1 MGAYKENETIL
12 RAFAIV
18 LAVLIIESI
27 YAIAITIYGI
37 VTTNSYN
44 DLYRQALEKIEQDD
58 VQIKELL
65 IENRDIKTEYEELL
79 KDNNENI
86 KQIEWLNEQI
96 VILKGE

>member
-18 LAVLIIESI
+18 LVVLIIESI
-27 YAIAITIYGI
+27 YAIAVTIYGI

-65 IENRDIKTEYEELL
+65 IENRDIKIEYEELL
-79 KDNNENI
+79 KDNQKNI
-86 KQIEWLNEQI
+86 EYIESLEA
-96 VILKGE
+96 E

>member
-18 LAVLIIESI
+18 LVVLIIESI
-27 YAIAITIYGI
+27 YAIGVTIYGI

-65 IENRDIKTEYEELL
+65 IENRDIKIEYEELL
-79 KDNNENI
+79 KDNEKNI
-86 KQIEWLNEQI
+86 QYIESLED
-96 VILKGE
+96 K

>member
-18 LAVLIIESI
+18 LVVLIIESI
-27 YAIAITIYGI
+27 YAIGVTIYGI

-44 DLYRQALEKIEQDD
+44 ELYRQALEKIEQDD

-65 IENRDIKTEYEELL
+65 IENRDIKIEYDELL

-96 VILKGE
+96 VILRGE

>member
-18 LAVLIIESI
+18 LVVLIIESI
-27 YAIAITIYGI
+27 YAIAVTIYGI

-65 IENRDIKTEYEELL
+65 IENRDIKIEYEELL
-79 KDNNENI
+79 KDNQKNI
-86 KQIEWLNEQI
+86 EHIESLED
-96 VILKGE
+96 K

>member
-1 MGAYKENETIL
+1 MGAYKENETLL

-18 LAVLIIESI
+18 LVVLIIESI
-27 YAIAITIYGI
+27 YAIGVTIYGI

-44 DLYRQALEKIEQDD
+44 ELYRQALEKIEQDD

-65 IENRDIKTEYEELL
+65 IENRDIKIEYDELL

-96 VILKGE
+96 VILRGE

>member
-18 LAVLIIESI
+18 LVVLIIESI
-27 YAIAITIYGI
+27 YAIGVTIYGI

-65 IENRDIKTEYEELL
+65 IENRDIKIEYEELL
-79 KDNNENI
+79 KDNEKNI
-86 KQIEWLNEQI
+86 QYIESLEE
-96 VILKGE
+96 K

>member
-1 MGAYKENETIL
+1 MGAYKENETLL

-18 LAVLIIESI
+18 LVVLIIESI
-27 YAIAITIYGI
+27 YAIAVTIYGI

-65 IENRDIKTEYEELL
+65 IENRDLKIEYEELL
-79 KDNNENI
+79 KDNEKNI
-86 KQIEWLNEQI
+86 QYIESLED
-96 VILKGE
+96 K

>member
-18 LAVLIIESI
+18 LVVLIIESI
-27 YAIAITIYGI
+27 YAIAVTIYGI

-44 DLYRQALEKIEQDD
+44 ELYRQALEKIEQDD

-65 IENRDIKTEYEELL
+65 IENRDIKIEYDELL
-79 KDNNENI
+79 KDNEKNI
-86 KQIEWLNEQI
+86 QYIESLED
-96 VILKGE
+96 K